1 MLFRSGAL
9 EAAAPLLGSMGTH
22 ALIVTGQ
29 IVVTLPCFQSLT
41 GLLEAQ
47 GVQYTVFTGITDEP
61 TDRMI
66 EAGTSAYREHGCDFL
81 IGIGGGSPLDAMKA
95 IAVLAACGGSITD
108 YMGKE
113 ISGKLPPMAAIPTT
127 AGTGSEA
134 QSYNT
139 ESAINKENA
148 AVLDRKSTRLNSSHY
163 QQSRMPSSA

>member
-1 MLFRSGAL
+1 MSRAFIVPRQILTGSGAL

-22 ALIVTGQ
+22 ALIVTEQ

-66 EAGTSAYREHGCDFL
+66 EAGTSAYRDHGCDFL

-108 YMGKE
+108 YMG
-113 ISGKLPPMAAIPTT
+113 
-127 AGTGSEA
+127 
-134 QSYNT
+134 
-139 ESAINKENA
+139 
-148 AVLDRKSTRLNSSHY
+148 
-163 QQSRMPSSA
+163 